1 MLLSLL
7 AFSPI
12 PDPRCSSGREDVHT
26 HLGLGFVQDG
36 LRAGHIAGATS
47 VLRVRW
53 TLWQRVKWRGRGREG
68 ATTGPVTF
76 VHEARTAADAPGQG
90 RLPAITQCPL
100 LTPERSSLYRSPRS
114 INRVAQQRSR
124 ALNSSG
130 STKPQQFPSGKT
142 LERRW
147 PVPSRSSCGDAP
159 CPARAC
165 PPE

>member
-1 MLLSLL
+1 M
-7 AFSPI
+7 
-12 PDPRCSSGREDVHT
+12 
-26 HLGLGFVQDG
+26 Q
-36 LRAGHIAGATS
+36 
-47 VLRVRW
+47 
-53 TLWQRVKWRGRGREG
+53 LWQRGCTHTFRAGFCSGWSACWPHHRSYICPQSQMDSVAASEIEGEGEGEG

-100 LTPERSSLYRSPRS
+100 LTPERSSLCRSPRS